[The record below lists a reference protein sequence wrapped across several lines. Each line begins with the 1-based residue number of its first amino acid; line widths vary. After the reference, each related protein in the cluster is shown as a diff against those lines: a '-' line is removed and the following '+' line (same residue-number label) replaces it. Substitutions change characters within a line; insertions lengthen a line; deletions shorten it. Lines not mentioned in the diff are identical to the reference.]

1 VLVNGNKDDAER
13 INGKRR
19 LGLTEVDIDSISGTD
34 NADTK
39 DLLFKGLKTMKIR
52 VCDVFLLILF

>member
-1 VLVNGNKDDAER
+1 MLVNGNKDDAER